1 MNFLFIYSHMPSF
14 FFRVRTPDKTPHRTE
29 RHDFPNLD
37 AALIQASRAARALV
51 RHPVRRGRLAIGGT
65 LDVENE
71 ANQAVAQFVL
81 REVALQI
88 S

>member
-1 MNFLFIYSHMPSF
+1 MPSF
-14 FFRVRTPDKTPHRTE
+14 IFRVRTPDKAPHRVE
-29 RHDFPNLD
+29 LHEFPNLD
-37 AALIQASRAARALV
+37 AAMIQASRAARALV
-51 RHPVRRGRLAIGGT
+51 RHPVRRGHMTIGGT

-81 REVALQI
+81 REVAQQI